1 MKYRTAFAMALA
13 ALILT
18 ACAAEPAAGITPAA
32 ESAALTVT
40 TQEPP
45 AAAVASGKPLYIL
58 NSGGTAPEFAITD
71 TTAYLPMKFGATL
84 LATKIDFA
92 TAQQQVLCSADG
104 CSHVDA
110 GCPAFMAADD
120 DALSQYYT
128 GGLVAAGDRLYW
140 FINGG
145 ASPVNVRVDV
155 SALDGSNRHTIVEN
169 GSIFQLDCTMSISN
183 EINYA
188 WTPGSDTAIELAPT
202 WYKDTAVARSPV
214 IYAENGTIAL
224 IKVSDRA
231 ISTPQ
236 LTPEGLPYQR
246 QQTFSDL
253 ALISLQDLFSGSQ
266 DWTPVAMLDG
276 ALFD

>member
-104 CSHVDA
+104 CSTLMQAARPLWPLTMMLCRSTTPA
-110 GCPAFMAADD
+110 G
-120 DALSQYYT
+120 
-128 GGLVAAGDRLYW
+128 
-140 FINGG
+140 
-145 ASPVNVRVDV
+145 
-155 SALDGSNRHTIVEN
+155 
-169 GSIFQLDCTMSISN
+169 
-183 EINYA
+183 
-188 WTPGSDTAIELAPT
+188 
-202 WYKDTAVARSPV
+202 
-214 IYAENGTIAL
+214 
-224 IKVSDRA
+224 
-231 ISTPQ
+231 
-236 LTPEGLPYQR
+236 
-246 QQTFSDL
+246 
-253 ALISLQDLFSGSQ
+253 
-266 DWTPVAMLDG
+266 
-276 ALFD
+276 